1 MNGPLEKD
9 EDGSPLFS
17 PEEYLDAA
25 QINSLLYNFTQ
36 LDHKKI
42 ARQLQKVE
50 KFKGKKGKKGKGK
63 RKLPTNLLGL
73 QGHTVQVK
81 KPKTDSEQVFEINVP
96 VEVVT
101 EESTSDSIVSTR
113 GIKVEAWQ
121 EVTVEAD
128 IEDVDIENSLVKKEN
143 IN

>member
-50 KFKGKKGKKGKGK
+50 KFKYVKGKKGKMK
-63 RKLPTNLLGL
+63 RKQAKFDNLR
-73 QGHTVQVK
+73 K
-81 KPKTDSEQVFEINVP
+81 KKESEQVFEINVP

-121 EVTVEAD
+121 EVTVEED

-143 IN
+143 TN

>member
-9 EDGSPLFS
+9 DDGSPLFS

-63 RKLPTNLLGL
+63 RKLPTNLLG
-73 QGHTVQVK
+73 HTVQVK
-81 KPKTDSEQVFEINVP
+81 KQKTNSEQVFEINVP

>member
-1 MNGPLEKD
+1 ML
-9 EDGSPLFS
+9 
-17 PEEYLDAA
+17 

-42 ARQLQKVE
+42 ARQVQKVE

-101 EESTSDSIVSTR
+101 EESTSDSIVSAR